1 MNEDFDLLNK
11 KCLYKKMF
19 KKIRKLTLKLYVK
32 IFLYLDYDGTF
43 RNAIVKDHEWYLV
56 KINKN

>member
-1 MNEDFDLLNK
+1 
-11 KCLYKKMF
+11 MF

-43 RNAIVKDHEWYLV
+43 CNGIVKDHEWYLV

>member
-43 RNAIVKDHEWYLV
+43 CNGIVKDHE
-56 KINKN
+56 